1 MNLYAFTLGRKHLIS
16 IAELAHVIKDQGRIV
31 DIQTETLIV
40 DLTRPIE
47 NPQTFLDQLG
57 GSIKLIQITKDL
69 NGNPPQLAD
78 EIRDHFLASI
88 NHDDTKLIYG
98 LSLYNF
104 AQSSK
109 NLLKNSLI
117 FLKKNLSKEKIKSR
131 FINKDFKNLTCT
143 QLHHEKVL
151 QNGLDFSIIKTAKT
165 VYMGHTVAYQNFES
179 YSKRDYNRPA
189 RDAKVGMLPPKLA
202 QIMLNLADLRRPHEK
217 KTIFDPFCG
226 LGTIINEATLMG
238 FNCVGSDLHE
248 KMVESSKKNLNWL
261 YAQFPETPKR
271 STHFFTKD
279 ATQINKEDFAG
290 NTIDAIVTES
300 YLGPPQKKIPDNKE
314 INKNFSHSK
323 ELLKR
328 FLKQATKYLEK
339 GAPIVITIPAYRQN
353 KTIRKLSEFPEIV
366 ANSGY
371 KILPLIP
378 HQPANQFKL
387 HTENSLIYDRNDQY
401 VCREIYKIVKTV

>member
-16 IAELAHVIKDQGRIV
+16 IAELAHVIKDQGRVV

-47 NPQTFLDQLG
+47 NPQSFLDRLG
-57 GSIKLIQITKDL
+57 GSIKLIRITKDL

-78 EIRDHFLASI
+78 EIKDHFLGSI
-88 NHDDTKLIYG
+88 EHNDAKLIYG

-117 FLKKNLSKEKIKSR
+117 FLKKTLSKENIKSR
-131 FINKDFKNLTCT
+131 FINKDFKNLNCT

-151 QNGLDFSIIKTAKT
+151 QNGIDFTVIKTQKT
-165 VYMGHTVAYQNFES
+165 IYLGHTIAFQDFES
-179 YSKRDYNRPA
+179 YSKRDYNRPS

-202 QIMLNLADLRRPHEK
+202 QIMLNLADLPAPHNEQ
-217 KTIFDPFCG
+217 TIFDPFCG

-238 FNCVGSDLHE
+238 FNCVGSDLHA
-248 KMVESSKKNLNWL
+248 KMTESTQKNLNWL
-261 YAQFPETPKR
+261 YKIFPDTPR
-271 STHFFTKD
+271 IRTHFFTKD
-279 ATQINKEDFAG
+279 ATQINKDDLAG
-290 NTIDAIVTES
+290 NKIDAIVTES
-300 YLGPPQKKIPDNKE
+300 YLGPPQRIIPDNKE
-314 INKNFSHSK
+314 ITKNFAHSK

-328 FLKQATKYLEK
+328 FLKQAANYLEK
-339 GAPIVITIPAYRQN
+339 GTPIIITIPAYRQN
-353 KTIRKLSEFPEIV
+353 KSIKKLSEFAEIV

-371 KILPLIP
+371 KVMPLIP
-378 HQPANQFKL
+378 HQLANQFKL
-387 HTENSLIYDRNDQY
+387 NAENSLIYDRNDQY
-401 VCREIYKIVKTV
+401 VCREIYKLIKTV